1 MSRIATVER
10 TTKETQISLTLN
22 LDGTGQS
29 NITTGIGFL
38 DHMLTLFSKHGL
50 FDLDIAAKGDLEVD
64 FHHTVEDIGISLG
77 EAIRIALAD
86 RSGINRYGNGAVPM
100 DESLAE
106 VTVDL
111 SNRPYLVFQVPRVDV
126 MPDGFDFS
134 LVKEFFRALSNT
146 AGMNLHIRVPYGE
159 NGHHVIEA
167 IFKAVARALSQAV
180 MKNPNISGV
189 LSTKGVL

>member
-1 MSRIATVER
+1 MTRTVTVER
-10 TTKETQISLTLN
+10 TTKETHISLALN
-22 LDGTGQS
+22 LDGSGQS

-38 DHMLTLFSKHGL
+38 DHMLTLFAKHGSFNL
-50 FDLDIAAKGDLEVD
+50 DLTAKGDLDVD
-64 FHHTVEDIGISLG
+64 FHHTVEDIGLSLG
-77 EAIRIALAD
+77 EAIRVALDD
-86 RSGINRYGNGAVPM
+86 RAGIHRYGNAVVPM
-100 DESLAE
+100 DEALAE

-111 SNRPYLVFQVPRVDV
+111 SNRPFLVFQMPRVDV

-167 IFKAVARALSQAV
+167 VFKAFARALSQAV
-180 MKNPNISGV
+180 RINPDLSGV